1 MLRSSL
7 AASTIMSSTS
17 AQARSGNGIG
27 NANTSST
34 KVRLAVPTG
43 ADFSSPRRSPQY
55 LSRLTDVTQMDMQS
69 ALDQM
74 RSLLS
79 GRPQLVYKTAYYRKQ
94 TKNHWARDDPA
105 FGVLQAAFLT
115 ISSVAYAIAFRT
127 TVMSGLAF
135 LLYSLLWNWLV
146 PGVILATLGRELA
159 NRHMVTTQSSS
170 HVKQSVEWLYAFD
183 IHCNAFFPLFCLLCE
198 FLLLLFLLYAWSI
211 CSRVRVCAPPFR
223 PFSTHTMTCCI
234 LMPTDVAQFFL
245 LPLVLGQTLFA
256 LLLSN
261 TLYAAA
267 FSWYWY
273 ITHLGYRSL
282 PFLSNTEIFLF
293 PIAAIVMVYIL
304 NIIGYPFSMGW
315 NASRLLAQV
324 YFYWNTKS
332 DDVLVTQVRCR
343 SSRRVR
349 TRYA

>member
-7 AASTIMSSTS
+7 AASTMMSSTT
-17 AQARSGNGIG
+17 AQARTGNGIG
-27 NANTSST
+27 NANVSTT

-43 ADFSSPRRSPQY
+43 ADFSTPRRSPQY
-55 LSRLTDVTQMDMQS
+55 LSRLTDVSQMDIQS

-79 GRPQLVYKTAYYRKQ
+79 GRPQVVYKTAYYRKQ

-105 FGVLQAAFLT
+105 FGALQAAFLT
-115 ISSVAYAIAFRT
+115 ISSVAYSIAFRT
-127 TVMSGLAF
+127 TLMSGLAF

-183 IHCNAFFPLFCLLCE
+183 IHCNAFFPLFCLL
-198 FLLLLFLLYAWSI
+198 Y
-211 CSRVRVCAPPFR
+211 
-223 PFSTHTMTCCI
+223 
-234 LMPTDVAQFFL
+234 VAQFFL

-324 YFYWNTKS
+324 YFY
-332 DDVLVTQVRCR
+332 
-343 SSRRVR
+343 
-349 TRYA
+349 

>member
-135 LLYSLLWNWLV
+135 LL
-146 PGVILATLGRELA
+146 
-159 NRHMVTTQSSS
+159 
-170 HVKQSVEWLYAFD
+170 
-183 IHCNAFFPLFCLLCE
+183 
-198 FLLLLFLLYAWSI
+198 
-211 CSRVRVCAPPFR
+211 
-223 PFSTHTMTCCI
+223 
-234 LMPTDVAQFFL
+234 
-245 LPLVLGQTLFA
+245 
-256 LLLSN
+256 
-261 TLYAAA
+261 
-267 FSWYWY
+267 
-273 ITHLGYRSL
+273 
-282 PFLSNTEIFLF
+282 
-293 PIAAIVMVYIL
+293 
-304 NIIGYPFSMGW
+304 
-315 NASRLLAQV
+315 
-324 YFYWNTKS
+324 
-332 DDVLVTQVRCR
+332 
-343 SSRRVR
+343 
-349 TRYA
+349 